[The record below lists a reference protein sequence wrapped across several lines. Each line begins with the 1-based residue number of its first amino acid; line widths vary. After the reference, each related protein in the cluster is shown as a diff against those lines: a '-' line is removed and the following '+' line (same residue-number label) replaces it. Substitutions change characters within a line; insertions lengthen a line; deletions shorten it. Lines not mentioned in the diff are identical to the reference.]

1 MPQALAD
8 LDLAMFDKS
17 IDALAPGDV
26 LARTVF
32 DAGGRPLLKSG
43 TTLTDSY
50 IERLRR
56 RGYAAV
62 AVGDG
67 LADDIVPETLVSE
80 QLRHTIATHV
90 GGIFG
95 EVGEV
100 ARERGRGEGGVDE
113 AVEDL
118 GDQPLPMA
126 DRGRAAMERLYAD
139 VQTLINEIMA
149 SDTVAGLESLK
160 SHNEYT
166 FQHSV
171 DVAVTGTL
179 LGSRMGLSGNRLRE
193 LALGCLL
200 HDLGKLYIEQAI
212 LDKPGKLSG
221 EEYDA
226 VQAHP
231 RMGFEL
237 IRRMPVASLL
247 PAHVAYQHHEQQ
259 RGSGYPQG
267 LVGDNHIGP
276 RLHGERI
283 GAGKMLLIA
292 EIGAVADVHSAVTSD
307 RPYRAAMAPDTAVEL
322 VSSMGGKHLNREVV
336 QLFSRLV
343 PRYPIGRWVELAG
356 GEFDG
361 ARGVVTELHVLR
373 MDRPK
378 VRVLLDAQGE
388 QLASPAELDLREL
401 HELCLRSLSPQEQPT
416 R

>member
-1 MPQALAD
+1 
-8 LDLAMFDKS
+8 MFDKP
-17 IDALAPGDV
+17 IDRLESGDV

-32 DAGGRPLLKSG
+32 DATGRPLLKAG
-43 TTLTDSY
+43 TALTDSY

-62 AVGDG
+62 SVEDG
-67 LADDIVPETLVSE
+67 LADDVVPETLVSE
-80 QLRHTIATHV
+80 QLRHTVASHV

-95 EVGEV
+95 QVGEV
-100 ARERGRGEGGVDE
+100 ARDRGRGQGGVE
-113 AVEDL
+113 QAVEDL
-118 GDQPLPMA
+118 GEQPLPLP
-126 DRGRAAMERLYAD
+126 DGGRSALEQLYAD
-139 VQTLINEIMA
+139 VQILINEIVE

-171 DVAVTGTL
+171 DVAVIGTL
-179 LGSRMGLSGNRLRE
+179 LGSRMGLSGGRLRE

-200 HDLGKLYIEQAI
+200 HDLGKLYIEEAI
-212 LDKPGKLSG
+212 LDKPGKLTA

-226 VQAHP
+226 VKAHP
-231 RMGFEL
+231 RMGFEV

-267 LVGDNHIGP
+267 LVGDNRIGP
-276 RLHGERI
+276 RLHEERI

-292 EIGAVADVHSAVTSD
+292 EIGAVADVHSAVSSD
-307 RPYRAAMAPDTAVEL
+307 RPYRPAMAPDAAVDVIEG
-322 VSSMGGKHLNREVV
+322 MAGKHLNREVV
-336 QLFSRLV
+336 DLFTRIV
-343 PRYPIGRWVELAG
+343 PRYPIGRWVEVLG
-356 GEFDG
+356 GEFAG

-378 VRVLLDAQGE
+378 VRVLLDAAGE
-388 QLASPAELDLREL
+388 RLASPAELDLREL
-401 HELCLRSLSPQEQPT
+401 DRVRLRSLALHEQPT

>member
-1 MPQALAD
+1 
-8 LDLAMFDKS
+8 MFDKPT
-17 IDALAPGDV
+17 DRLEPGDV

-32 DAGGRPLLKSG
+32 DATGRPLLKAG
-43 TTLTDSY
+43 TALTDSY

-56 RGYAAV
+56 RGYTAV
-62 AVGDG
+62 SVEDG

-80 QLRHTIATHV
+80 QLRHTVASHV

-95 EVGEV
+95 QVGEV
-100 ARERGRGEGGVDE
+100 ARDRGRGQGGVE
-113 AVEDL
+113 QAVEDL
-118 GDQPLPMA
+118 GDEPLPLT
-126 DRGRAAMERLYAD
+126 DGGRSALEQLYAD
-139 VQTLINEIMA
+139 VQTLINEIVE

-171 DVAVTGTL
+171 DVAVIGTL
-179 LGSRMGLSGNRLRE
+179 LGSRMGLSGGRLRE

-200 HDLGKLYIEQAI
+200 HDLGKLYIEEAI
-212 LDKPGKLSG
+212 LDKPGKLTA

-226 VQAHP
+226 VKAHP
-231 RMGFEL
+231 RMGFEV

-267 LVGDNHIGP
+267 LVGDNRIGP
-276 RLHGERI
+276 RLHEERI

-292 EIGAVADVHSAVTSD
+292 EIGAVADVHSAVSSD
-307 RPYRAAMAPDTAVEL
+307 RPYRPAMAPDAAVDVVEG
-322 VSSMGGKHLNREVV
+322 MAGKHLNREVV
-336 QLFSRLV
+336 DLFTRIV
-343 PRYPIGRWVELAG
+343 PRYPIGRWVEVLG
-356 GEFDG
+356 GEFAG

-378 VRVLLDAQGE
+378 VRVLLDAAGE
-388 QLASPAELDLREL
+388 RLASPAELDLREL
-401 HELCLRSLSPQEQPT
+401 DRVRLRSLALHEQPT

>member
-1 MPQALAD
+1 
-8 LDLAMFDKS
+8 MFDKP
-17 IDALAPGDV
+17 IHRIEPGDV

-32 DAGGRPLLKSG
+32 DATGRPLLKAG
-43 TTLTDSY
+43 TALTDGY

-62 AVGDG
+62 TVEDG
-67 LADDIVPETLVSE
+67 LADDVAPETLVSE
-80 QLRHTIATHV
+80 QLRHTVAGHV
-90 GGIFG
+90 GTIFG
-95 EVGEV
+95 QVGEV
-100 ARERGRGEGGVDE
+100 ARDRGRGRGGVDA

-118 GDQPLPMA
+118 GEQPLPLV
-126 DRGRAAMERLYAD
+126 DGGRSALERLYAD
-139 VQTLINEIMA
+139 VQSLINEIVE
-149 SDTVAGLESLK
+149 SDAVAGLESLK

-171 DVAVTGTL
+171 DVAVIGTL
-179 LGSRMGLSGNRLRE
+179 LGSRMGLSGGRLRE

-200 HDLGKLYIEQAI
+200 HDLGKLYIEEAI
-212 LDKPGKLSG
+212 LDKPGKLTG

-226 VQAHP
+226 VKAHP

-267 LVGDNHIGP
+267 LVGDNRIGP
-276 RLHGERI
+276 RLHEERI

-307 RPYRAAMAPDTAVEL
+307 RPYRPAMAPDVAVDVVEG
-322 VSSMGGKHLNREVV
+322 MAGKHLNREVV
-336 QLFSRLV
+336 DLFTRIV

-373 MDRPK
+373 MDRPT
-378 VRVLLDAQGE
+378 VRVLLDAAGE
-388 QLASPAELDLREL
+388 QLVSPVELDLREQARVT
-401 HELCLRSLSPQEQPT
+401 LRSLGMHEQPT

>member
-1 MPQALAD
+1 
-8 LDLAMFDKS
+8 MFDKS
-17 IDALAPGDV
+17 IDHLEPGDV

-32 DAGGRPLLKSG
+32 DATGRPLLKAG
-43 TTLTDSY
+43 TALTDSY

-62 AVGDG
+62 TVEDG
-67 LADDIVPETLVSE
+67 LADDVVPETLVSE
-80 QLRHTIATHV
+80 QLRHTVAGHV
-90 GGIFG
+90 GTIFG
-95 EVGEV
+95 QVGEV
-100 ARERGRGEGGVDE
+100 ARDRGRGRGGVDA

-118 GDQPLPMA
+118 GEQPLPLA
-126 DRGRAAMERLYAD
+126 DRGRSALERLYAD
-139 VQTLINEIMA
+139 VQSLINEIVE

-171 DVAVTGTL
+171 DVAVIGTL
-179 LGSRMGLSGNRLRE
+179 LGSRMGLSGGRLRE

-200 HDLGKLYIEQAI
+200 HDLGKLYIEEAI
-212 LDKPGKLSG
+212 LDKPGKLTG

-226 VQAHP
+226 VKAHP

-267 LVGDNHIGP
+267 LVGDNRIGP
-276 RLHGERI
+276 RLHEERI

-307 RPYRAAMAPDTAVEL
+307 RPYRPAMAPDVAVDVVE
-322 VSSMGGKHLNREVV
+322 SMAGKHLNREVV
-336 QLFSRLV
+336 ELFTRIV

-378 VRVLLDAQGE
+378 VRVLLDAAGAP
-388 QLASPAELDLREL
+388 LASPAELDLRE
-401 HELCLRSLSPQEQPT
+401 EERVTLRSLGMHEQPT

>member
-1 MPQALAD
+1 
-8 LDLAMFDKS
+8 MFDKS
-17 IDALAPGDV
+17 IDHLEPGDV

-32 DAGGRPLLKSG
+32 DATGRPLLKAG
-43 TTLTDSY
+43 TALTDSY

-62 AVGDG
+62 TVEDG
-67 LADDIVPETLVSE
+67 LADDVVPETLVSE
-80 QLRHTIATHV
+80 QLRHTVAGHV
-90 GGIFG
+90 GTIFG
-95 EVGEV
+95 QVGEV
-100 ARERGRGEGGVDE
+100 ARDRGRGRGGVDA

-118 GDQPLPMA
+118 GEQPLPLA
-126 DRGRAAMERLYAD
+126 DRGRSALERLYAD
-139 VQTLINEIMA
+139 VQSLINEIVE

-160 SHNEYT
+160 SDNEYT

-171 DVAVTGTL
+171 DVAVIGTL
-179 LGSRMGLSGNRLRE
+179 LGSRMGLSGGRLRE

-200 HDLGKLYIEQAI
+200 HDLGKLYIEEAI
-212 LDKPGKLSG
+212 LDKPGKLTG

-226 VQAHP
+226 VKAHP

-267 LVGDNHIGP
+267 LVGDNRIGP
-276 RLHGERI
+276 RLHEERI

-307 RPYRAAMAPDTAVEL
+307 RPYRPAMAPDVAVDVVE
-322 VSSMGGKHLNREVV
+322 SMAGKHLNREVV
-336 QLFSRLV
+336 ELFTRIV

-378 VRVLLDAQGE
+378 VRVLLDAAGAP
-388 QLASPAELDLREL
+388 LASPAELDLRE
-401 HELCLRSLSPQEQPT
+401 EERVTLRSLGMHEQPT